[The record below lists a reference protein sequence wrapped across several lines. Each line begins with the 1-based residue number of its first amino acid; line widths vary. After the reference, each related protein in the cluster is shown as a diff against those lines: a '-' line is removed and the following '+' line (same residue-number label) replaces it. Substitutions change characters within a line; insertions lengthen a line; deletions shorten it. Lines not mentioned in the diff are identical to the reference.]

1 MKSAIYILATI
12 FLIGCSDQKSTVEAK
27 RPLVFTSIPPQAG
40 LAKAIAGDL
49 VEVRTLVGEGQ
60 SPHSYEPTARQLA
73 RLGEADAL
81 FTIGVPFE
89 TRLMAKIAPLYPNV
103 PVIATQTG
111 IEPIEMPHVHH
122 GEGCT
127 HEHGAADPH
136 VWLNPDN
143 ALLIAQSIFEK
154 MIEIDPGQRAA
165 YQKNFDALTGQLQAL
180 DEEIIQMMI
189 PCKGSRFYVFHPSFG
204 YFASAYGLEQV
215 PVEIDGKSP
224 SPQQLAALITQARS
238 ENVKVI
244 FVQKQF
250 PVKSAQAVAN
260 AIDGSVV
267 QLNPLAEDV
276 IANLREI
283 AETLLHALKP

>member
-12 FLIGCSDQKSTVEAK
+12 FLIGCSDQKNTVEAK

-103 PVIATQTG
+103 PIVATQTG
-111 IEPIEMPHVHH
+111 IDPIEMPHVHH
-122 GEGCT
+122 GEACT
-127 HEHGAADPH
+127 HEHGTADPH

-154 MIEIDPGQRAA
+154 MVEIDPGQRAT
-165 YQKNFDALTGQLQAL
+165 YQKNFDTLAGQLQAL
-180 DEEIIQMMI
+180 DEEIMQMMI

-250 PVKSAQAVAN
+250 PLKSAKAVAN
-260 AIDGSVV
+260 AIDGNVV